1 MPYNLIILSKSSC
14 ILLVLL
20 IATCLPARAQQGSS
34 QQALSQQA
42 LSQQALSQQ
51 ALSQQDAADHSSQ
64 ILLMMPFEN
73 NSTMPGLD
81 WIGEAFP
88 EVLSTR
94 LKSESLYLIE
104 RDDRL
109 NALDRLGIPATAK
122 PSRATVYQVAQEL
135 DADYVLI
142 GNYKFDGTT
151 LTAHARIMDVPRLR
165 LGPEL
170 TESGALA
177 NLVTMQT
184 ALAWDML
191 NALKLS
197 GDLSKDQFV
206 AQFPAVRLDALEN
219 YVRGVLAGN
228 APEKI
233 KRFQETLRLE
243 PKDTLAMLQLGKAYY
258 AARNYNEAVNIFSKV
273 PPGDSSANEAQ
284 FFLGLSAFY
293 ADQMEKAESA
303 FHSLSTRLPL
313 TEVFNNLGVVTSR
326 RGQRRARTYFEKSV
340 HTDPS
345 DPDYHFN
352 LAVELYREGDA
363 QSAARELKAT
373 LALQGDTEARSFLD
387 AISSGSQIQRMPLE
401 RIKRNYD
408 ESGFRQIS
416 LEIANADEA
425 RLRKATP
432 AEHSAFHVQRGQDM
446 LAEGL
451 TSEAEKQFREAI
463 SLDAASATAHSGLA
477 QVLEIIQN
485 VDGARK
491 EAGDSLRIKP
501 SAGALLVLARL
512 ALTENNPA
520 DAEKNVDQAL
530 ALDPANA
537 AAVAL
542 KHDLAARS
550 AARPR

>member
-1 MPYNLIILSKSSC
+1 
-14 ILLVLL
+14 
-20 IATCLPARAQQGSS
+20 
-34 QQALSQQA
+34 
-42 LSQQALSQQ
+42 
-51 ALSQQDAADHSSQ
+51 
-64 ILLMMPFEN
+64 MMPFEN

-293 ADQMEKAESA
+293 ADQM
-303 FHSLSTRLPL
+303 
-313 TEVFNNLGVVTSR
+313 SR
-326 RGQRRARTYFEKSV
+326 RVVDRGAPAHISKRACTPIPAILIITSIWPLSFIAKGTHNRRRVSSRLRWPCRATPKPGHFSTLSPQARKSNACRWSGSSA
-340 HTDPS
+340 TMTNQAFARYRWRSPTPMKPAYAKPLRLNIPPS
-345 DPDYHFN
+345 MS
-352 LAVELYREGDA
+352 
-363 QSAARELKAT
+363 SADRTCWLKA
-373 LALQGDTEARSFLD
+373 
-387 AISSGSQIQRMPLE
+387 
-401 RIKRNYD
+401 
-408 ESGFRQIS
+408 
-416 LEIANADEA
+416 
-425 RLRKATP
+425 
-432 AEHSAFHVQRGQDM
+432 
-446 LAEGL
+446 
-451 TSEAEKQFREAI
+451 
-463 SLDAASATAHSGLA
+463 
-477 QVLEIIQN
+477 
-485 VDGARK
+485 
-491 EAGDSLRIKP
+491 
-501 SAGALLVLARL
+501 
-512 ALTENNPA
+512 
-520 DAEKNVDQAL
+520 
-530 ALDPANA
+530 
-537 AAVAL
+537 
-542 KHDLAARS
+542 
-550 AARPR
+550 

>member
-1 MPYNLIILSKSSC
+1 MSYNLIILRCSIC
-14 ILLVLL
+14 ILFFLLV
-20 IATCLPARAQQGSS
+20 AASLPAVAQQP
-34 QQALSQQA
+34 
-42 LSQQALSQQ
+42 
-51 ALSQQDAADHSSQ
+51 DADHSSQ

-73 NSTMPGLD
+73 NSSTPGMD

-94 LKSESLYLIE
+94 LKSGSLYLIE

-109 NALDRLGIPATAK
+109 NAFDRLGIPATAK

-142 GNYKFDGTT
+142 GNFKLDGDT
-151 LTAHARIMDVPRLR
+151 LIAHARVMDVPHLR

-170 TESGALA
+170 TESGPLA
-177 NLVTMQT
+177 NLLTIQT
-184 ALAWDML
+184 ALAWDLL
-191 NALKLS
+191 NSLKLS
-197 GDLSKDQFV
+197 GDLSKEQFI

-228 APEKI
+228 AQEKI
-233 KRFQETLRLE
+233 KRFQEALRLD
-243 PKDTLAMLQLGKAYY
+243 PKNTLAMLQLGKGYY
-258 AARNYNEAVNIFSKV
+258 ANRNYNDAVGVFSKV
-273 PPGDSSANEAQ
+273 PAGDPSANEAQ

-293 ADQMEKAESA
+293 ADQMEKAEIA
-303 FHSLSTRLPL
+303 FRALSTRLPL
-313 TEVFNNLGVVTSR
+313 TEVFNNLGVVTAR
-326 RGQRRARTYFEKSV
+326 RGQKRARGYFEKSV

-373 LALQGDTEARSFLD
+373 LALQGDSEAKSFLD
-387 AISSGSQIQRMPLE
+387 SIASGTQIQRMPLE

-408 ESGFRQIS
+408 ESGYRQIS

-432 AEHSAFHVQRGQDM
+432 AEHAAFHVQRGQDM
-446 LAEGL
+446 MAEGL
-451 TSEAEKQFREAI
+451 SGEAEKQFREAI
-463 SLDAASATAHSGLA
+463 SLDPTNAAAHSGLA
-477 QVLEIIQN
+477 QVLEINQN
-485 VDGARK
+485 VEGARN
-491 EAGDSLRIKP
+491 EAAASLRIKP
-501 SAGALLVLARL
+501 TASALLVLARL
-512 ALTENNPA
+512 AVSENDPA
-520 DAEKNVDQAL
+520 GAEKNVDQAL

-542 KHDLAARS
+542 KHDLAAHS